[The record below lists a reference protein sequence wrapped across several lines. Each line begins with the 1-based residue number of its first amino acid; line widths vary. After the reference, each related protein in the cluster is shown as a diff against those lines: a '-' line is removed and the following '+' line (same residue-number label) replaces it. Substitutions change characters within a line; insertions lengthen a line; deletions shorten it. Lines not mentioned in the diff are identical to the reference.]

1 MNENNGESFGV
12 WAILELMGHTK
23 LAGFVTEEKRFG
35 SEIGRIDIPT
45 SADDPTKFFT
55 QYFGGQTIYR
65 LTPCTEQVAR
75 AFALGHQPRPVY
87 VYELQLPAPRPISTK
102 GEPDEVDIDEEEDED
117 EWN

>member
-1 MNENNGESFGV
+1 VNDNNSESFGV

-45 SADDPTKFFT
+45 DREDPSKFFT

-87 VYELQLPAPRPISTK
+87 IYELALP
-102 GEPDEVDIDEEEDED
+102 EPSGATNEGRGRLRGIDEEEGDH
-117 EWN
+117 EWS